1 MLTNFYTGKTI
12 LLTGATGFLGKV
24 VLEKVLRSLPVV
36 KTIYLAI
43 TPKGGAQSEYNR
55 FQEEIMESQIFD
67 RLKLELGM
75 KNFIRLVQQK
85 VKVIPFDLL
94 RLDLGITKQ
103 LRDEITQNLNV
114 IINAAASIN
123 FDEKLD
129 YAVRLNTT
137 GPLLLL
143 KLAEECAAIEA
154 LLQVSTTTVNCDRT
168 GYVEETLYDSGIDWQ
183 SEYNK
188 LVNLGRRDLDMM
200 EKQILG
206 KFPNAH
212 CYSKRMT
219 EHLLLAN
226 NTRGIPIIIMRPS
239 ILTAALDEPV
249 KGWTDTVNFMS
260 GVTQLVGLGILT

>member
-1 MLTNFYTGKTI
+1 M
-12 LLTGATGFLGKV
+12 
-24 VLEKVLRSLPVV
+24 
-36 KTIYLAI
+36 
-43 TPKGGAQSEYNR
+43 
-55 FQEEIMESQIFD
+55 
-67 RLKLELGM
+67 
-75 KNFIRLVQQK
+75 
-85 VKVIPFDLL
+85 
-94 RLDLGITKQ
+94 
-103 LRDEITQNLNV
+103 RDEITQNLNI

-129 YAVRLNTT
+129 FAIRLNTT

-143 KLAEECAAIEA
+143 KLAEECPAIEA
-154 LLQVSTTTVNCDRT
+154 LMQVSTTTVNCDRT
-168 GYVEETLYDSGIDWQ
+168 GYVEETLYDSGVDWQ
-183 SEYNK
+183 AEYNK
-188 LVNLGRRDLDMM
+188 LVNMGRRDLDMM

-226 NTRGIPIIIMRPS
+226 NTQGIPIIIMRPS

-260 GVTQLVGLGILT
+260 GITQLVGLGILT